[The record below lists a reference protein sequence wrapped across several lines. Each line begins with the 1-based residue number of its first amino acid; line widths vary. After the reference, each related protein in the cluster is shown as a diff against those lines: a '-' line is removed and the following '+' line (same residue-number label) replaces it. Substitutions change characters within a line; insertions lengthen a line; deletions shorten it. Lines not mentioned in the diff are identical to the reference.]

1 MSDTVLDPDDAPDV
15 VDASARRGAPGWVI
29 WLLIVLATIVGM
41 GATLNG
47 WINRQALDTDQWVS
61 VTDEML
67 ADDDIRGAL
76 SIYLTSQLFEKVD
89 VKSELESVLPGEA
102 ARIAGPLA
110 ATLESNA
117 VPLVDQLL
125 ASERFGEL
133 WTKINRAAHT
143 AFVTLANGD
152 DIGSMSTANGAF
164 VVDLR
169 EMLVNL
175 ADRLGLPGTAVD
187 RLPEDAGQLVVL
199 ESDQID
205 ALQQFVRFVDMMSI
219 FLFVLVIV
227 LYGAAVYLA
236 RDRRST
242 LRNVGISIIVG
253 SLLLLVVQRITINVS
268 VDELARAEN
277 SRDAVESIVS
287 IATGLLNELA
297 WAWLA
302 IGVVVALFAVL
313 VGPSRVA
320 VAVRTF
326 ISPVMLHPVGAWA
339 LALGA
344 LGLYLL
350 LAPGFNFQRWLPVII
365 FLALFVAAVEMLR
378 RQIHREHAA
387 APAPAES

>member
-1 MSDTVLDPDDAPDV
+1 MSDTVLDSDDVTV
-15 VDASARRGAPGWVI
+15 VDSSTRRGAPGWVI

-41 GATLNG
+41 GATLNS

-67 ADDDIRGAL
+67 ADDEIRGAL
-76 SIYLTSQLFEKVD
+76 SIYLTTQLFENID
-89 VKSELESVLPGEA
+89 VKSELESVLPGPTAQLA
-102 ARIAGPLA
+102 APLA
-110 ATLESNA
+110 ATLQSNA
-117 VPLVDQLL
+117 GNLVDQLL

-133 WTKINRAAHT
+133 WSKINRTAHT

-152 DIGSMSTANGAF
+152 DVGSLSTANGAF

-175 ADRLGLPGTAVD
+175 ADRLGLPGTAAE
-187 RLPEDAGQLVVL
+187 RIPEDAGQLVVL

-205 ALQQFVRFVDMMSI
+205 ALQQFVRFVDLMSV

-227 LYGAAVYLA
+227 LYSAAVYFA
-236 RDRRST
+236 RDRRPT
-242 LRNVGISIIVG
+242 LRNVGVSIIVG
-253 SLLLLVVQRITINVS
+253 SLLLLVIQRVTINVG

-277 SRDAVESIVS
+277 SREAVESLVS

-313 VGPSRVA
+313 IGPSRVA
-320 VAVRTF
+320 VAVRRF
-326 ISPVMLHPVGAWA
+326 ISPVMLHPIGAWA
-339 LALGA
+339 LALGV
-344 LGLYLL
+344 LGLYLV

-365 FLALFVAAVEMLR
+365 FLGLYVAAVELLR

-387 APAPAES
+387 APALAES